1 MTKKEKEDKNMG
13 LFIVVALLGAA
24 MTIIENV
31 DEKKVEKKEKKAA

>member
-1 MTKKEKEDKNMG
+1 MG

-31 DEKKVEKKEKKAA
+31 EKKVEKKEKKAA

>member
-1 MTKKEKEDKNMG
+1 MS